1 MEVGVEVRVAV
12 AVGVPALGVV
22 ALGMITESRLT
33 APPLKCVMV
42 TVWVPEVAAVSTN
55 SLDVAD

>member
-1 MEVGVEVRVAV
+1 MAVAV
-12 AVGVPALGVV
+12 AVGVPALG
-22 ALGMITESRLT
+22 MITESRFT

-42 TVWVPEVAAVSTN
+42 TVCVPEVAEVRTN